1 MLFILYCENKDSS
14 HTSTG
19 PSASGTSPETGSAGS
34 SSAKNYKALSAGE
47 RLLLETGLRETGIS
61 CSALAPDNMIER
73 GPYGKPFFP
82 SCPHVR
88 FNFSHSGSLTACA
101 FSDREVGLDIQ
112 AHDQLRVDA
121 LRIAKRFFTGPE
133 YHALLGLSSDQAA
146 MNSLFFRFW
155 TIKEAYLKYVGCGLY
170 AEPDSFLPVPD
181 GHSSEPISSPCLPAC
196 RSDNPDCSSEIMQHK
211 MRDGQS
217 PFDPDPYFPGS
228 RGRIEILK
236 REDLLTPGVYVL
248 LPAPAGYT
256 MAVSAQGLPGEIA
269 VRRVDAPHP

>member
-34 SSAKNYKALSAGE
+34 SSAKKYKVLSAGE
-47 RLLLETGLRETGIS
+47 RLLLETGLREMGIS
-61 CSALAPDNMIER
+61 CSAVTPDNMIER
-73 GPYGKPFFP
+73 GQYGKPFFP
-82 SCPHVR
+82 SCSHVH

-146 MNSLFFRFW
+146 MNNLFFRFW

-170 AEPDSFLPVPD
+170 AEPESFLPVPD
-181 GHSSEPISSPCLPAC
+181 DHRSGPISSPG
-196 RSDNPDCSSEIMQHK
+196 DPDCTSEVMQHK
-211 MRDGQS
+211 MRDGLS

-228 RGRIEILK
+228 RGRIEIPK

-248 LPAPAGYT
+248 LPAPTGYT

-269 VRRVDAPHP
+269 VRKVDAPHP